1 MQHIGDSKI
10 GTIKS
15 KPNVKYPVIRLPQE
29 YTQIIGQKAHVYK
42 TDHNGEPAF
51 FVVPYTEASAQS
63 TAESKSRVSKLG
75 LETEAESC
83 ISALESQ
90 ITELKSLLLA
100 NKNQKASQSPLF
112 HQSTLK
118 NQWARPDSNR
128 RPPSCEDSFSKLEP
142 LLFFFKCRL
151 STS

>member
-1 MQHIGDSKI
+1 M
-10 GTIKS
+10 
-15 KPNVKYPVIRLPQE
+15 IRLPQE

-51 FVVPYTEASAQS
+51 LVVPYTEASAQS

-112 HQSTLK
+112 RQSTLK
-118 NQWARPDSNR
+118 TDGLCRIRTGGLR
-128 RPPSCEDSFSKLEP
+128 RVKTEVLGGFDVFSVGDITMRKANDPSYIV
-142 LLFFFKCRL
+142 
-151 STS
+151 